1 MKKQL
6 LIAAVAATMGTAVI
20 ADISIKGN
28 AKYEYFNTQM
38 TSGADTNTANTEVNL
53 LVAGKT
59 GDTSVVANFELNS
72 HGAGSSDTMDI
83 EDLYMKTKVGD
94 VAVKA
99 GNWALGTTALLGEID
114 EGGRSNNK
122 VDLSTTIAGVKVY
135 AGSSAAAGTGATEV
149 TSAMYA
155 GVVADV
161 SGWTLQAKKLNA
173 NDYGY
178 GISGE
183 IEGFGIR
190 FENKNKKAANSDVN
204 FGQITKT
211 VGDFDLAV
219 AYIDAD
225 ASGLVTESDSSIFAV
240 EMSTATAGTADT
252 GVDSVA
258 QISAKTSIAG
268 NTVTVK
274 AGTVGASAG
283 YKDADFTQISA
294 SRSLAAGST
303 LALTYTDKDDRSVTT
318 SAADADKQV
327 FEIDLSVK
335 F

>member
-20 ADISIKGN
+20 ADVSITGN

-94 VAVKA
+94 VAVKG

-135 AGSSAAAGTGATEV
+135 AGSSSAAGTGATEV

-173 NDYGY
+173 NDYAY

-252 GVDSVA
+252 GVDSVH
-258 QISAKTSIAG
+258 QFSAKTSIAG

-283 YKDADFTQISA
+283 YKDADFIQVGA

-303 LALTYTDKDDRSVTT
+303 LALTYTDKDDRSVAT

>member
-20 ADISIKGN
+20 ADVSITGN

-114 EGGRSNNK
+114 EGGRSSNK

-135 AGSSAAAGTGATEV
+135 AGSDSAAGTGATEV

-190 FENKNKKAANSDVN
+190 FENKNAKAANSDVN

-252 GVDSVA
+252 GVDSVH
-258 QISAKTSIAG
+258 QFSAKTSIAG

-303 LALTYTDKDDRSVTT
+303 LALTYTDKDDRSVVT

>member
-1 MKKQL
+1 MAI
-6 LIAAVAATMGTAVI
+6 LI
-20 ADISIKGN
+20 DF
-28 AKYEYFNTQM
+28 FNTQM

-94 VAVKA
+94 VAVKG

-135 AGSSAAAGTGATEV
+135 AGSDSAAGTGATEV

-303 LALTYTDKDDRSVTT
+303 LALTYTDKDDRSVAT